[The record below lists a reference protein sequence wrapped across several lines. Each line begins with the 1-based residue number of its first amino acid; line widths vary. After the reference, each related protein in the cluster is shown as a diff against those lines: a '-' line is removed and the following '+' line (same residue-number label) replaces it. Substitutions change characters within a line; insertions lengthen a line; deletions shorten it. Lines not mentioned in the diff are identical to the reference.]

1 MIFSIKKEDLLDYT
15 INQVQNLFPDRETY
29 NKDQIFPHFNRSLK
43 RMEYCFSKI
52 DNKYFSDGEN
62 PIFNHLNG
70 DQYSMYL
77 YFLSNTLYNE
87 GFKKTFLEKLF
98 LLNKSLHGIDI
109 FYEIELPDIFLFVH
123 PLGTVLGRA
132 TYSNYLIVYQRCNVG
147 ANKNIYPTIGEHTTL
162 HPGAS
167 VLGDCNIGN
176 NCKIGANAL
185 ILDKNL
191 KDNSLYVGNPKDH
204 HIIIRNEKNEIWK

>member
-1 MIFSIKKEDLLDYT
+1 MIFSIKKKDLLYYT
-15 INQVQNLFPDRETY
+15 INQIQNLFPDRETY
-29 NKDQIFPHFNRSLK
+29 KNDQIFPYFNRSIE

-62 PIFNHLNG
+62 SIFNHLNG

-77 YFLSNTLYNE
+77 YFLSNTLYKE
-87 GFKKTFLEKLF
+87 GYKKSFLEKLF

-167 VLGDCNIGN
+167 VLGDCKIGN

-185 ILDKNL
+185 VLDMNI

-204 HIIIRNEKNEIWK
+204 HIITRNEKNEIWK